1 VSVGPLVDERDD
13 EEALSSARVSL
24 APAPESS
31 RRLPHL
37 IGFDEFVRAGAI
49 GAYIGL
55 LVAAIVGTGIP
66 SNPMEVARWVFF
78 GVAAATAGTRWRMIG
93 LAAFGGAFIATACT
107 GTLPINDRDLML
119 LWLIG
124 AVAIVVLGRDPRAAV
139 RLVRDW
145 LPFVAALFIYDYS
158 RNIALEVGM
167 PVQITPQIDADKVL
181 GLGKVPTVWL
191 QRTLLAPHHFAW
203 WEGAILIVYLSH
215 FVVPYAA
222 AAWLWARDHDDWW
235 RYTVRFLTLIA
246 VGLITYVLVP
256 AAPPWMAAQ
265 HGALG
270 HGVHVQR
277 SITRG
282 FHVLH
287 LDLAKPVFSE
297 GQGAVNLTAAVPSLH
312 AAFAA
317 LVAVFFWPR
326 VRNPIGRFLLAL
338 YPLAMAFTLV
348 LSGEHYV
355 IDILLGWLYVA
366 GVMLAWR
373 AIERRHAVR
382 RAEPTAVVAE
392 V

>member
-1 VSVGPLVDERDD
+1 MSVGPLVEERDD
-13 EEALSSARVSL
+13 AEALDSTQVSL
-24 APAPESS
+24 APAPGAA
-31 RRLPHL
+31 RRWPRL
-37 IGFDEFVRAGAI
+37 IGFDEFVRAGGI

-55 LVAAIVGTGIP
+55 FVAAIVGTGVP
-66 SNPMEVARWVFF
+66 PNAMEVVRWACF
-78 GVAAATAGTRWRMIG
+78 GVAAVTVGTRWRMVG

-124 AVAIVVLGRDPRAAV
+124 AVAIVVVGRESRAAL

-167 PVQITPQIDADKVL
+167 PLQITPQIDADRVL
-181 GLGKVPTVWL
+181 GFGKVPTVWM
-191 QRTLLAPHHFAW
+191 QRALLEPHHFAW
-203 WEGAILIVYLSH
+203 WEGAILVVYLSH

-235 RYTVRFLTLIA
+235 RYTVRFLSLIA
-246 VGLITYVLVP
+246 AGLITYVLVP

-265 HGALG
+265 RGALG

-277 SITRG
+277 SIVRG

-326 VRNPIGRFLLAL
+326 VRNRLGRLLLAV

-355 IDILLGWLYVA
+355 IDILLGWAYVA
-366 GVMLAWR
+366 GVMVGWR
-373 AIERRHAVR
+373 EIERRYALR
-382 RAEPTAVVAE
+382 RADPAAVVAE